1 MLLLCRSSI
10 GKRFPDGILPNA
22 QTSTVEGT
30 LAITWKW
37 FLDIL
42 GKTNLWIFVL
52 GIKMFWQLLW
62 NRLISGLHHILIFL
76 DGTPRT
82 GARRKSL
89 PISILNQMHSWI
101 GPFFASKDCELSSPG
116 AHGLVESAVP
126 FNSSNKWEFRVLLRL
141 ILLCNQLLSFWPNG
155 ILMFLKANLVI
166 FIFSM
171 DCESPISYLYHRT
184 HVWLQMADLCF
195 YVPLTS
201 TLC

>member
-1 MLLLCRSSI
+1 MSQKSSYREGAI
-10 GKRFPDGILPNA
+10 RFFK
-22 QTSTVEGT
+22 VEKH
-30 LAITWKW
+30 W
-37 FLDIL
+37 
-42 GKTNLWIFVL
+42 V
-52 GIKMFWQLLW
+52 
-62 NRLISGLHHILIFL
+62 ISGLHHILIFL
-76 DGTPRT
+76 DRTPRT

-89 PISILNQMHSWI
+89 PGSTRIQMQIWI
-101 GPFFASKDCELSSPG
+101 GPFLASKDCELSSPG

-166 FIFSM
+166 FVFSM
-171 DCESPISYLYHRT
+171 DCESPISYLYH
-184 HVWLQMADLCF
+184 HAHAWLQMADLCF